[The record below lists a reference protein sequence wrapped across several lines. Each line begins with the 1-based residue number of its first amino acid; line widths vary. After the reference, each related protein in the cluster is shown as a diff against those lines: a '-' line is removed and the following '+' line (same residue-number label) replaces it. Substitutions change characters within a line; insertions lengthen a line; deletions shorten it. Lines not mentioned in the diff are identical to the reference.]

1 MTIFQYLKC
10 IGKIDDF
17 AKKVYEKSR
26 NWWVFE
32 TPEWSFVDGKEKVLI
47 KGKKY
52 NLSNILCNDVTSAE
66 LKSMTDK
73 VLDLI
78 ATKKGLNKS
87 TIAKIKV
94 TGVSVHIYFEGEDEN
109 DWRSGKCY
117 TLSDIYDMCELK
129 SQ

>member
-1 MTIFQYLKC
+1 M
-10 IGKIDDF
+10 GKIEDF
-17 AKKVYEKSR
+17 VKRVYEKSQSR

-94 TGVSVHIYFEGEDEN
+94 TGVSVYIYILKVKMKTIGEVEN
-109 DWRSGKCY
+109 IILLVTYMICVN
-117 TLSDIYDMCELK
+117 
-129 SQ
+129 

>member
-10 IGKIDDF
+10 MGKIEDF

-94 TGVSVHIYFEGEDEN
+94 TGV
-109 DWRSGKCY
+109 
-117 TLSDIYDMCELK
+117 
-129 SQ
+129 